1 MFNISIEK
9 VCMVIQLSRQ
19 LDVKVP
25 PVDENP
31 GSNPTDDMEI
41 DALEFRSSDTIGEEL
56 ETFIDDLNDDEALDL
71 VTLMWI
77 GRGTYTS
84 QDWEEARSIA
94 AAERVHK
101 TSEYLMGTPLL
112 PDYLEEAISQFGES
126 CEGQALEHL

>member
-19 LDVKVP
+19 LDVKDP
-25 PVDENP
+25 PADDRP
-31 GSNPTDDMEI
+31 GSTPSDDLEA
-41 DALEFRSSDTIGEEL
+41 DALEFRSSDTIGDEL
-56 ETFIDDLNDDEALDL
+56 ETFIDELNDDEALDL
-71 VTLMWI
+71 VTLMWV

-84 QDWEEARSIA
+84 EDWEEARSIA

-126 CEGQALEHL
+126 CEGQALDHL